1 MRLKTQ
7 QEIVSG
13 LNAWYLSV
21 STVLLDA
28 LGHGEI
34 DHVAYVNPSP
44 ISQQRTRILL
54 VFGQTFLKIG
64 PGRLEV

>member
-1 MRLKTQ
+1 VRLKTQ

-13 LNAWYLSV
+13 INAWHLSV

-34 DHVAYVNPSP
+34 DHAAYLDFSP
-44 ISQQRTRILL
+44 RSKQ
-54 VFGQTFLKIG
+54 
-64 PGRLEV
+64 